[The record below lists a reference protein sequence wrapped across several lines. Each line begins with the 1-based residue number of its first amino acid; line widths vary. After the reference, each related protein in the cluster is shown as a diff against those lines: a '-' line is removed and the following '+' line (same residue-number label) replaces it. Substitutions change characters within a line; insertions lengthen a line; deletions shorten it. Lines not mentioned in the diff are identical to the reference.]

1 MVVSEQGRRRLHARL
16 VETLGAEEA
25 DALMAH
31 LPPTGWAELATR
43 QDVEALRVATRQ
55 DLEVLESRLEAEMAD
70 RFAAMTRTIMT
81 GMVALVIAVIG
92 SMTGAVVTLAR

>member
-1 MVVSEQGRRRLHARL
+1 MVVGEQERWRMQARL
-16 VETLGAEEA
+16 VEVLGAKEA

-31 LPPTGWAELATR
+31 LPPAGWVDL
-43 QDVEALRVATRQ
+43 ATRQ
-55 DLEVLESRLEAEMAD
+55 DLEVLEARLRADMAD
-70 RFAAMTRTIMT
+70 RFSVMTRTIMT

>member
-1 MVVSEQGRRRLHARL
+1 MVVTGK
-16 VETLGAEEA
+16 EA

-31 LPPTGWAELATR
+31 LPFAGWADL
-43 QDVEALRVATRQ
+43 ATRQ
-55 DLEVLESRLEAEMAD
+55 DLENLELRLRADMAD
-70 RFAAMTRTIMT
+70 RFSVMTRTIMA